1 MPASP
6 FRKVFGKYEVLE
18 ELDSRSFVGVF
29 LGRDRIIQRDVLLK
43 VFNVDAMPPAAR
55 PALSGM

>member
-1 MPASP
+1 
-6 FRKVFGKYEVLE
+6 VFGKYEVLE
-18 ELDSRSFVGVF
+18 ELDLRSFVSVF